1 MTERSRNISVG
12 ITAILG
18 AVGLGVLLLMFGTLP
33 ALRHQRY
40 NVTITLPSASG
51 LNAGSR
57 VRVAGIEVGR
67 ITKVQLAPPPVQGVL
82 VNAGIDTTVDL
93 PEGTAAVVSS
103 PLLGGMAA
111 LDLYRPDQSK
121 NPDAPAAAML
131 PKDGSAKIEGD
142 APSLTGTFSKELRGA
157 LQGPLAEFERTAVS
171 MRELSKKWSEVAEN
185 IAALTAQRA
194 PADVDASDG
203 KLLGNFATVL
213 ARADQRLA
221 EMQKTIDGINEWVAD
236 QKFRQDIQQTAANAR
251 EMSERMKVVVD
262 EAGQNFERLTK
273 RYIAVAD
280 DMSAS
285 IASMRAAID
294 QARQGQGTVGK
305 MLNDPAL
312 FNNLNDASARLNK
325 ALDEFKLLLEKW
337 KAEGLPVQF

>member
-1 MTERSRNISVG
+1 MTERSRNIAVG

-18 AVGLGVLLLMFGTLP
+18 AVGLGILLLMFGTLP
-33 ALRHQRY
+33 AMRHQRY
-40 NVTITLPSASG
+40 TVMITLPSSGG
-51 LNAGSR
+51 LNPGSR

-67 ITKVQLAPPPVQGVL
+67 VNSVRLASPPSQGVL
-82 VNAGIDTTVDL
+82 VTAGIDMDIDL
-93 PEGTAAVVSS
+93 PQGTAAVVSA
-103 PLLGGMAA
+103 PIFGGVGS
-111 LDLYRPDQSK
+111 LELFRPDPSK
-121 NPDAPAAAML
+121 STDSTKVAML

-142 APSLTGTFSKELRGA
+142 APSLTGSFSKELRGA

-171 MRELSKKWSEVAEN
+171 MRELSKKWSEVADN
-185 IAALTAQRA
+185 IAAITAQRS

-236 QKFRQDIQQTAANAR
+236 QKLRKDIQQTAANAR
-251 EMSERMKVVVD
+251 EMSDRMKVVVD

-273 RYIAVAD
+273 RYVAVAD

-285 IASMRAAID
+285 LASMRAAID